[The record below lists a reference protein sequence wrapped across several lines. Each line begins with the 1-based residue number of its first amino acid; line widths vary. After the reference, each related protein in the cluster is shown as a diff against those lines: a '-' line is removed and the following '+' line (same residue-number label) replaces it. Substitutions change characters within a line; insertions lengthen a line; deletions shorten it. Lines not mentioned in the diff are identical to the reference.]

1 MTRGQIADRIN
12 CLYLYGL
19 AVLLGALIA
28 LDLFLLGKVV
38 SRLLRCT
45 EQERGTCLI
54 RPRADRA
61 LLAGGP
67 SRGAD
72 YTPLSACSTCPRA
85 GGFSGSSMTN
95 RRIR

>member
-38 SRLLRCT
+38 SRLLR
-45 EQERGTCLI
+45 
-54 RPRADRA
+54 
-61 LLAGGP
+61 
-67 SRGAD
+67 
-72 YTPLSACSTCPRA
+72 
-85 GGFSGSSMTN
+85 
-95 RRIR
+95 